1 MTGKATAFAALLV
14 LTLSGVSVPEGEF
27 QPGDQATVKVLN
39 QHMFSQP
46 LFYSQ
51 PVGTLSLGQLLTI
64 LSEQGDWYEAET
76 ATGASGWVH
85 RTALTEESV
94 DLSHSGGG
102 SGSVSAEEITLSG
115 RGFNEDV
122 EAWYRDGNPG
132 LDFDAVDLMEQTM
145 TVEPEELHQFLVE
158 GELIEGSLPSGAGAS
173 DESSGGGG
181 R

>member
-1 MTGKATAFAALLV
+1 MSSKATAFAALLV
-14 LTLSGVSVPEGEF
+14 LALSGVSVPEGEF

-51 PVGTLSLGQLLTI
+51 PAGTLSLGELLTI
-64 LSEQGDWYEAET
+64 LSEQDDWYEAET
-76 ATGASGWVH
+76 AAGSTGWVH

-122 EAWYRDGNPG
+122 EAWYRDGNPS
-132 LDFDAVDLMEQTM
+132 LDFDAVDLMEETM
-145 TVEPEELHQFLVE
+145 TVEPEELYQFLVE
-158 GELIEGSLPSGAGAS
+158 GELIAGTLSTGGGAPAEG
-173 DESSGGGG
+173 SGGGG